1 MNQYDV
7 FISLASEDKD
17 TVKKI
22 IEELRTKY
30 NLSCWVYYEHIK
42 GGQNYQNLIPSAI
55 DNSAVT
61 VLFISEYSVSS
72 TEVPKEL
79 AIAEA
84 ASKPIIPYW
93 ISKTEYKASFRYN
106 LTALD
111 YIDAS
116 SDPIGFENIKKLAEA
131 IGSYIDKNVSSK
143 KELDKDFY
151 IDSIPTHPNEIF
163 FKSSKTSQKD
173 LPLQKISESPKGN
186 KKTSAKTSSKFSIIA
201 AVVAILFLISVA
213 ITALASI
220 DSTPPKITLSEPLY
234 YNETIEFTVFI
245 EEDSE
250 ILSVN
255 IDKDDVITKGFTG
268 NLEVV
273 DNGTTQTLKFTDLD
287 IVNSEECQITL
298 FDGIAI
304 DTANNKSEGCSSVI
318 FLLDLTRPTMA
329 IGPKDTNK
337 VIKEGDTAVYTVVF
351 NDNIGVTAVSLNKE
365 NIIMHGF
372 DADISIKKINT
383 TVREITFSNIKFNDS
398 DEKYFEITEGVS
410 ADSYGNLN
418 KIRSMPLKTK

>member
-1 MNQYDV
+1 MNKYDV

-22 IEELRTKY
+22 VEELRTKY

-55 DNSAVT
+55 DDSAVT
-61 VLFISEYSVSS
+61 VLFISDNSISS

-84 ASKPIIPYW
+84 AGKPIIPYW
-93 ISKTEYKASFRYN
+93 ISKTQYKESFRYN

-131 IGSYIDKNVSSK
+131 VILYTDKKTNNEKDIYVDSVPTISD
-143 KELDKDFY
+143 ELL
-151 IDSIPTHPNEIF
+151 
-163 FKSSKTSQKD
+163 FKSSKTTTED
-173 LPLQKISESPKGN
+173 LPLQKFPEPK
-186 KKTSAKTSSKFSIIA
+186 KVTVKSSAKTKSKFSIIA
-201 AVVAILFLISVA
+201 AVVAILFLVSVA
-213 ITALASI
+213 ITAFVSA

-234 YNETIEFTVFI
+234 YNGTIEFTAFI

-255 IDKDDVITKGFTG
+255 IDKDDIITKGFTG
-268 NLEVV
+268 NLEVI

-287 IVNSEECQITL
+287 IVNSDECQITL
-298 FDGIAI
+298 LDGIAI

-337 VIKEGDTAVYTVVF
+337 IIKEGDTAVYTVVF
-351 NDNIGVTAVSLNKE
+351 NDNIGIAAVSLNKE

-372 DADISIKKINT
+372 DADISIKKINE

-398 DEKYFEITEGVS
+398 DEKYFEITEGVA

-418 KIRSMPLKTK
+418 KIRSMSLKTK